1 MHRPQTGQQPS
12 RAGFMRNT
20 ISHDGWWRLPTGR
33 ANSITDVAGVCV
45 GHSHVRAEGVCTGVT
60 AILPDHG
67 DLFRQPVPAAVS
79 VLNGFGKS
87 AGLMQLAELGE
98 IETPVLLTNTFSVPA
113 CTTALIRRAITD
125 NPEIGRSV
133 ATVNALVLECNDGS
147 VNDIQAMQIDES
159 HANAA
164 IDAAAPEFAQGTVGA
179 GSGMKTFGY
188 AGGIGTASRRITLE
202 GESQYDMGAL
212 VLSNFGQPSDLRVFG
227 QQVPPPH
234 SPRVDQADK
243 GSIIIILATDA
254 PLESRQLG
262 RIARRSGAAL
272 GRLGSHIGHQSG
284 DIAVAFSTANRATRA
299 SADTHSIT
307 RLCESRMD
315 AFFAATV
322 EAVEEA
328 VLNALWHSVPL
339 RGYDGSLLPSFQKTI
354 SAFAP
359 DPLRDGGET
368 P

>member
-1 MHRPQTGQQPS
+1 
-12 RAGFMRNT
+12 MRNT
-20 ISHDGWWRLPTGR
+20 ISHDGWWRLPIGAT
-33 ANSITDVAGVCV
+33 NSISDVAGVCV
-45 GHSHVRAEGVCTGVT
+45 GHADIRAEGVCTGVT
-60 AILPDHG
+60 AILPDHA
-67 DLFRQPVPAAVS
+67 DLFRQPIPAAVS

-87 AGLMQLAELGE
+87 AGLIQLAELGE
-98 IETPVLLTNTFSVPA
+98 IETPILLTNTFSVPV
-113 CTTALIRRAITD
+113 CTTALIRRAVAE

-133 ATVNALVLECNDGS
+133 ATVNALVLECNDGT
-147 VNDIQAMQIDES
+147 VNDIQAMQVSEA

-164 IDAAAPEFAQGTVGA
+164 IDAAGPEFAQGSVGA

-188 AGGIGTASRRITLE
+188 AGGIGSASRRITLE

-227 QQVPPPH
+227 QQVPPPD
-234 SPRVDQADK
+234 STPRDEVDK

-254 PLESRQLG
+254 PLDSRQLG

-272 GRLGSHIGHQSG
+272 GRVGSHIGHQSG
-284 DIAVAFSTANRATRA
+284 DIAVAFSTANRVIRA
-299 SADTHSIT
+299 SGDTHPIT

-322 EAVEEA
+322 EVVEEA
-328 VLNALWHSVPL
+328 ILNALWHSEPL
-339 RGYDGSLLPSFQKTI
+339 RGYDGSLLPSFRRTN

-359 DPLRDGGET
+359 GSPRQGGET
-368 P
+368 L